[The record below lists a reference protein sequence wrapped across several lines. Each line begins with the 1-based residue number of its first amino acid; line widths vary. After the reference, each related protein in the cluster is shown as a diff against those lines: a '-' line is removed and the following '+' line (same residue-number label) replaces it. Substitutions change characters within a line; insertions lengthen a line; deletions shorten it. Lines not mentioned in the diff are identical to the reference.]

1 MTAERCTARRR
12 SACPGSWSAIAPS
25 TQTTASPIRAP
36 ASTPPLAAAN
46 ARADRAADHL
56 EGDGEAD
63 RRRERDDRCVLRAR
77 PVREEHRRE
86 PPAEERA
93 RDQAGE
99 REPAPNEPLHRSPQ
113 RRQQDEAERN
123 PVDDGHRRFRLDAT
137 EGPELQELIDRY
149 NAAWNAHD
157 VEAIVSMHTEDSVF
171 ENHVTGDV
179 NVGREE
185 IGRAIDGIFAVFP
198 DLAFETRRAYVRE
211 DLVVQEWTA
220 RGTHEGPMT
229 RSGIEVQP
237 TGRKVEYKGMD
248 VIPIRDGLVAR
259 KDVYSDSITLLR
271 QLGLTSI

>member
-1 MTAERCTARRR
+1 M
-12 SACPGSWSAIAPS
+12 
-25 TQTTASPIRAP
+25 
-36 ASTPPLAAAN
+36 
-46 ARADRAADHL
+46 
-56 EGDGEAD
+56 
-63 RRRERDDRCVLRAR
+63 
-77 PVREEHRRE
+77 
-86 PPAEERA
+86 
-93 RDQAGE
+93 
-99 REPAPNEPLHRSPQ
+99 
-113 RRQQDEAERN
+113 
-123 PVDDGHRRFRLDAT
+123 

-185 IGRAIDGIFAVFP
+185 IVRAIDGIFAVFP

-237 TGRKVEYKGMD
+237 TGRTVEYKGMD
-248 VIPIRDGLVAR
+248 VIPIRHGLVAR